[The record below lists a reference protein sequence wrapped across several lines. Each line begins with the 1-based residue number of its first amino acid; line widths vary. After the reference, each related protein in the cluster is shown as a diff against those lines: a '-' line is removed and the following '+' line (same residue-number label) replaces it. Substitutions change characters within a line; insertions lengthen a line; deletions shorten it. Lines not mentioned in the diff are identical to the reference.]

1 MSSVAYWIP
10 ACPRENGGHTGMVGG
25 GVPFPRKWESS
36 GQTFLTRGL
45 VACWIPAC
53 ALLLLQLSTHAGAGE
68 LDGPAATVE
77 RFHGK
82 LLSVMQRAEELGY
95 RGRYEEL
102 EPYVNGCFDIPFIAH
117 VVLGRHREQ
126 LNEAQKKEFA
136 GLFGRAST
144 ATYASRFDGHSGEE
158 FRELSREPLKR
169 GRVLIR
175 TELRRPDDDPVALD
189 YLLHEKQGNWYIIS
203 VSADGVNDLS
213 LKRAEYA
220 AVIKE
225 KGFNGLVKEISSKIA
240 EMESDTE

>member
-1 MSSVAYWIP
+1 MNCKSLL
-10 ACPRENGGHTGMVGG
+10 G
-25 GVPFPRKWESS
+25 
-36 GQTFLTRGL
+36 
-45 VACWIPAC
+45 
-53 ALLLLQLSTHAGAGE
+53 ALLCLLVSVPAGAAE
-68 LDGPAATVE
+68 LDAPAKTVE

-95 RGRYEEL
+95 PGRYREL
-102 EPYVNGCFDIPFIAH
+102 EPYVNGCFDIPFIAD
-117 VVLGRHREQ
+117 VVLGRRRDG
-126 LNEAQKKEFA
+126 LGAAQKAEFA
-136 GLFGRAST
+136 ALFGRAST

-158 FRELSREPLKR
+158 FREVSRRPLKR

-175 TELRRPDDDPVALD
+175 TELRRPHDDPVSLD
-189 YLLHEKQGNWYIIS
+189 YLLHEKKGKWYIIS

-240 EMESDTE
+240 EMERDSE